1 MIHDRSRID
10 NKEIEDVLTKAY
22 LEYSMSVI
30 TSRALPDAR
39 DGLKPSQRRI
49 LFAMHELKLTPGK
62 NFRKC
67 AKIAGDTSG
76 NYHPHGEQVI
86 YPTLV
91 RMAQPWSLRYML
103 VDGQGNFGSQD
114 GDPPAAMRYTEA
126 RLQKEAVDLMEDLNK
141 NTVNF
146 QSNYDDTREEPLVFP
161 AKFPNLLVNGAS
173 GIAVGMATNMPQHNV
188 TEVCNGIKA
197 LIDNPDLEP
206 LKLMDYIK
214 GPDFCTGAYI
224 IGKGGI
230 KDYFVSG
237 HGRIVVRGKVGIE
250 TKNNGSEII
259 VITEIPYKI
268 SKSRLIDKIVKA
280 VKNDRIKGIRD
291 IRDESGRQGMRLVV
305 NVKRNA
311 VAETVLNKLYKYTR
325 LQTSFN
331 VNNRALVHGEPKI
344 LSMKSLIQNFID
356 HRHEVIVRK
365 TKFELDK
372 AEKRIHLLEGFR
384 IALDN
389 IDAVIETIKASDST
403 KEANEKLQEKF
414 GFSERQAE
422 AILRMRLRR
431 LTGLEREKIED
442 EYKKLVKRAEELKN
456 ILEIKEL
463 RLNIIKDE
471 MDEIISK
478 YGDSRRT
485 PILEGSADL
494 ETEDLIADEEMVITI
509 SRHGYIK
516 RLPIT
521 TYRKQ
526 RRGGKGL
533 TGSNLKEEDFIEN
546 IFIASTHAYILFFTN
561 KGKCHWLKVHK
572 IPKLRRTARGK
583 AIVNLLQLERGE
595 KVKAYLSVK
604 NFDSPHYVTMATE
617 KGRIKKSKLS
627 AYSHPRVN
635 GIIAIKLV
643 NDDQLINVQ
652 VTEGDNQILLA
663 TKFGYANRFKE
674 TDVRAMGR
682 NSQGVKGIGLRE
694 GDEVVAMVVIKREG
708 TILSITENGYGKRTP
723 IKDYRL
729 TRRGSKGIITIKT
742 TERNGNLIK
751 VQEVVDDDDII
762 LITNHG
768 KVIRQHVDKI
778 SVISRNTQG
787 VRLITLSEDDKLKD
801 VERVIHESGVDE
813 DDAEENE
820 KENNEKNSED
830 KKESE

>member
-1 MIHDRSRID
+1 MIHDRSRIE

-126 RLQKEAVDLMEDLNK
+126 RLQKAAVDLMADINK
-141 NTVNF
+141 DTVDF

-161 AKFPNLLVNGAS
+161 SKFPNLLVNGAS
-173 GIAVGMATNMPQHNV
+173 GIAVGMATNIPQHNV
-188 TEVCNGIKA
+188 TEVCEGIKA
-197 LIDNPDLEP
+197 LIDNPDMEP
-206 LKLMDYIK
+206 LALMDYIK
-214 GPDFCTGAYI
+214 GPDFCTGGYI

-230 KDYFVSG
+230 KDYFISG
-237 HGRIVVRGKVGIE
+237 HGKVIVRGKVGIE

-268 SKSRLIDKIVKA
+268 SKTRLINKIVKL
-280 VKNDRIKGIRD
+280 VKGDRIKGIRD

-311 VAETVLNKLYKYTR
+311 NAHTVLNKLYKYTR

-331 VNNRALVHGEPKI
+331 VNSRALVHGEPKI
-344 LSMKSLIQNFID
+344 LSMKSLLQNFVE

-365 TKFELDK
+365 TKHELEK
-372 AEKRIHLLEGFR
+372 AEHRIHILEGYR
-384 IALDN
+384 IALAN
-389 IDAVIETIKASDST
+389 IDAVIATIKAANST
-403 KEANEKLQEKF
+403 QEANENLQEKF
-414 GFSERQAE
+414 GFTEKQAE

-431 LTGLEREKIED
+431 LTGLERDKIEA
-442 EYKKLVKRAEELKN
+442 EYKDLVKRAEELKQ
-456 ILEIKEL
+456 ILEVKSL
-463 RLNIIKDE
+463 RMNIIKDE
-471 MDEIISK
+471 MDEIIDK
-478 YGDSRRT
+478 YGDARRT
-485 PILEGSADL
+485 PILTGSADI
-494 ETEDLIADEEMVITI
+494 ETEDMIADEEMVITI

-516 RLPIT
+516 RLPIN

-546 IFIASTHAYILFFTN
+546 IFIASTHSYILFFTN

-583 AIVNLLQLERGE
+583 AIVNLLQMERNE
-595 KVKAYLSVK
+595 KIRAYLSVK
-604 NFDSPHYVTMATE
+604 NFDAPHYVTMAT
-617 KGRIKKSKLS
+617 KNGRIKKSKLS
-627 AYSHPRVN
+627 AYSHPRSG
-635 GIIAIKLV
+635 GIIAIKMV
-643 NDDQLINVQ
+643 ENDQLIRVQ

-674 TDVRAMGR
+674 TDVRPMGR
-682 NSQGVKGIGLRE
+682 NSQGVKGIELRE
-694 GDEVVAMVVIKREG
+694 GDEVVSMVVVKRQG

-742 TERNGNLIK
+742 TERNGNLVK

-762 LITNHG
+762 LITNNG

-778 SVISRNTQG
+778 SIISRNTQG
-787 VRLITLSEDDKLKD
+787 VRLITLNEGDKLTD
-801 VERVIHESGVDE
+801 VERVVHEEEVDE
-813 DDAEENE
+813 EDEKADREDINADEEQ
-820 KENNEKNSED
+820 ENTE
-830 KKESE
+830 